1 MTDSPARPT
10 DDGSD
15 ATIPIVPEAG
25 YAPTEQLPFAE
36 ETLVDP
42 PNPASLWSADSGLEL
57 SAPGYDDTYATQPPE
72 PQASPAPLPGSPQ
85 ASVPPAAYPPAD
97 AYPPPA
103 AYGASGY
110 PPQQTGYGQTGYS
123 QAGYGQPAPQTNAAP
138 QTNYVQPQVAP
149 QQTPYGNPPSQAY
162 AEPSGPADS
171 IGAQNFYQGYPTAPS
186 APAAQQP
193 AWPAVIHDPVSYD
206 YGYNSPANVSEH
218 PNAVVSLVLGIIGVF
233 FFQLLGPVAWYLA
246 AKGKRDMAA
255 FPGRWRP
262 SGSLTA
268 GLVLG
273 IIGTTFLALGA
284 MFVLI
289 LVFSLMAGG

>member
-42 PNPASLWSADSGLEL
+42 TNPASLWSADSGLDL
-57 SAPGYDDTYATQPPE
+57 SAPGYGETYATQ
-72 PQASPAPLPGSPQ
+72 SP
-85 ASVPPAAYPPAD
+85 VPPVAYPPVD

-103 AYGASGY
+103 AYPS
-110 PPQQTGYGQTGYS
+110 
-123 QAGYGQPAPQTNAAP
+123 PAAYTPTSYAQP
-138 QTNYVQPQVAP
+138 QTNYVQPQVVP
-149 QQTPYGNPPSQAY
+149 QPTPYRPAPAQAF
-162 AEPSGPADS
+162 AEPSGPVDA
-171 IGAQNFYQGYPTAPS
+171 IGAQNIYQAYPTAPS
-186 APAAQQP
+186 APAPQQ

-206 YGYNSPANVSEH
+206 YGYSTPAQLSEH
-218 PNAVVSLVLGIIGVF
+218 PNAVLSLVLGIIGVF

-246 AKGKRDMAA
+246 AKGKREMAT

-273 IIGTTFLALGA
+273 IIGTTFLALGM

-289 LVFSLMAGG
+289 ILIGIIGMA

>member
-25 YAPTEQLPFAE
+25 YAPTEQLPVAE

-42 PNPASLWSADSGLEL
+42 TSPASLWSADSGLDL
-57 SAPGYDDTYATQPPE
+57 SAPGYGDTYATQPPV
-72 PQASPAPLPGSPQ
+72 PPAPQPGSPQ
-85 ASVPPAAYPPAD
+85 ASMPPAAYPPVD

-103 AYGASGY
+103 AYTPIS
-110 PPQQTGYGQTGYS
+110 YGQPQTNYG
-123 QAGYGQPAPQTNAAP
+123 QAGYGQP
-138 QTNYVQPQVAP
+138 QTNYVQPQVSP
-149 QQTPYGNPPSQAY
+149 KPTPYRPAAAQAF
-162 AEPSGPADS
+162 AEPSGPVDS
-171 IGAQNFYQGYPTAPS
+171 IGAQNIYQGYPTAPS
-186 APAAQQP
+186 APAPQQ
-193 AWPAVIHDPVSYD
+193 AWPAVIRDPVSYD
-206 YGYNSPANVSEH
+206 YGYSAPASLSEH
-218 PNAVVSLVLGIIGVF
+218 PNAVLSLVLGIIGVF
-233 FFQLLGPVAWYLA
+233 VFQLLAPVAWYLA
-246 AKGKRDMAA
+246 AKGKREMAT

-273 IIGTTFLALGA
+273 IIGTTFLALVT

-289 LVFSLMAGG
+289 MVIGLIGMA